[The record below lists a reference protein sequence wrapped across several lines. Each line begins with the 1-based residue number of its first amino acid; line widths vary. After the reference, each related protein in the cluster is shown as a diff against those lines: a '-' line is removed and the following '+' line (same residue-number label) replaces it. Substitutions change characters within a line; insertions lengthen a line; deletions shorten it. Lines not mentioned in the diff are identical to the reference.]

1 MLEWL
6 IIAGIVI
13 LVAILVLAFFD
24 MADIAVDLLTSLLQ
38 LVVAA
43 ATLTIALLAALLN
56 ALKRLLGRQHNG
68 IIP

>member
-1 MLEWL
+1 MLEWF

-13 LVAILVLAFFD
+13 LVAAVVLVFFD
-24 MADIAVDLLTSLLQ
+24 MADVVVDLLTSLFQ

-43 ATLTIALLAALLN
+43 ATLTIALLAALLFG
-56 ALKRLLGRQHNG
+56 LQRLLNKEHIV